1 MYDATRYPVNSY
13 QQNFHL
19 ASQLDE
25 THTKYL
31 IPVRVSIQCVCDISK
46 VLSALNQ
53 WIVQHPNIFSKL
65 SFDQDVTFFTAE
77 NATIEQYEFNQE
89 EERNRA
95 LLEYLQQPIKVNND
109 PLFRIGLF
117 YLENASIELAL
128 LFHHILIDQQGL
140 EELMKD
146 LDLIFQGR
154 DKSPAVRLNS
164 SPNKEIEHSLFDFWY
179 QSIHSYE
186 AIRFKAPESKYS
198 PSSDWRYD
206 LTFTQELSDKI
217 TQFCKQ
223 EGATPAIFLNSCLA
237 IVISSLQHSDKILLG
252 TVTNARQ
259 EEDEGIGC
267 FANTTFLP
275 LDLSKATRFADVME
289 MVLEKTIDILEY
301 GHYPFQ
307 ALRKGML
314 EKGWGGENPF
324 HIFTSFAEKSKNKLA
339 TFAWEVMSAGGSKF
353 PLNVLFSKEHEC
365 FSVCITYDTTIFN
378 RDYVAAVCQM
388 IIAVAQKAVDT
399 NGHLDITNRELYRKF
414 APLTTGTFQ
423 PDGTLLGRFR
433 QHVTA
438 CGDRPFYVD
447 HEQVLTWRE
456 VDTIS
461 NRVASSLLRLGV
473 KPGDR
478 VVFEAP
484 RDYRFICLIL
494 GIWKIRGS
502 FVCLDEQAILS
513 RKISVF
519 AEAKAALLLTLT
531 DSHKLHEKSYPIEK
545 ILQHNGEEQLLTS
558 NEIALAGDEAYMVFT
573 SGTTGTPKGISIS
586 HSNVIHYG
594 ESIAIELERLALTK
608 DEAPLAFAVASTLS
622 ADLGYTSVFAS
633 LYMGGS
639 LSIAP
644 YHISL
649 DPLLFS
655 QFIRDNQIDVLK
667 ITPSH
672 VWGLSQGEGIAST
685 FPLKCLILG
694 GEKLSGQQLDV
705 VQQSGIKV
713 LNHYGPSET
722 TVGAVLHHPKSADVR
737 LPSVPIGKPLGLNQV
752 LIVDHNKRLLPDGV
766 MGELAI
772 SGPGVSR
779 GYQGSHEN
787 TAGFEQSPLTGQTYY
802 TGDFAYYNSDGDLV
816 FECRKDKQIKIL
828 GHRVELHEIEHAVAM
843 HINPAEFRV
852 RFIAG
857 RITLFC
863 TSLTFDRWQQLSVLL
878 RDTLTDYMI
887 PTEFVKLERLPTTLN
902 GKIDEEALK
911 QFARNVFTHNAFTQ
925 IKQHPLSLS
934 QIDQRILN
942 IWEKHIGLAK
952 SLEDSIYA
960 SGASSISAV
969 RLIAEINEQFSL
981 SLKVS
986 DFLKQPRIVF
996 FQNIQLGQPIQS
1008 KEAERNQQG
1017 ERSYSLSSLQQT
1029 MWNINQLDETDTSY
1043 HVPIL
1048 VRLKND
1054 KSKND
1059 IETCL
1064 NDIAGKFEIFR
1075 TRLFDDGENVSA
1087 IVMPEIKISIQQAR
1101 FKGDLSEITRLCRVN
1116 INLSKQLPYIFFKDD
1131 DYLLIVI
1138 HHIITDAWSN
1148 ELLLN
1153 AINTALAGNLD
1164 EIDILPECFVGD
1176 KNSTDNQIQYWLDR
1190 LKNKGLDFNLVE
1202 QSHVIK
1208 SGVVSEADIYIE
1220 QPLAELI
1227 GEFFK
1232 KMEISHYA
1240 GFLSI
1245 YNLMMCHHFNR
1256 DEILHYIP
1264 ISKRKTKINFCQ
1276 FGMAVDTLPV
1286 LGQVSPE
1293 LPVLDYLKLF
1303 NGDFL
1308 KSIENSDV
1316 DFKRIV
1322 DECHLVRKDGRLK
1335 SNHMFIYEQEST
1347 KNFEHIER
1355 LSLDSIETKFEL
1367 TFSVMLMQD
1376 GRLKINATSNTVQA
1390 DLLKVLL
1397 AKYNRISA
1405 VITESGNI
1413 KLRNLLLHVEG
1424 KILAGNNVPE
1434 NRLGLPNNIGKS
1446 LQHSFEEHKLR
1457 IGVIDGEHHYTY
1469 QELYAASAKIADFI
1483 IKKHLI
1489 NQPVMVHMD
1498 RSFYAIAAIIGVI
1511 LSGNIFVPVDGSSP
1525 LDRVSGIQSVIGEN
1539 ILILN
1544 KETLKDVIS
1553 QNNRDILSFRE
1564 SLAEDILYMIFTS
1577 GSTGVPKGVPISHKS
1592 LINYLAW
1599 AKNKYKITFSSTVPL
1614 FTSLSYD
1621 LTLTSI
1627 FLPLISGGKIHII
1640 EGDNGLSIIKNLVES
1655 KTYYDM
1661 IKLTPTHLTM
1671 MSHLLDGNK
1680 IKAGCVVVGG
1690 EQLYYE
1696 MLNCIE
1702 SNTPVYNEYGPTEAT
1717 VGCCVHK
1724 VFPEK
1729 DKYGVV
1735 PIGLPIWNTRLAI
1748 IGTMNQVLSAE
1759 VVGELVIS
1767 GVQLFSGYFA
1777 SSSDKLHQ
1785 MTLGDCHDTWYRSGD
1800 SCYIKEGVIHYV
1812 GREDRQYKI
1821 DGNRVD
1827 LGDIES
1833 AIMRVNGIHSAQVY
1847 YLNNN
1852 EPCLIAVISAE
1863 IGIERNHIVSELKRY
1878 LPGAMIPQKVIFDT
1892 EITFTDSGKI
1902 DFNAVLSTQQNH
1914 SPVKETRK
1922 NVSLVR
1928 EIWETLLGYTGIDG
1942 NMNFFEA
1949 GGSSRKLLQLSQR
1962 LSEALNRELRPVD
1975 LLTYTTIYQQEDFL
1989 SGKQHSTE
1997 IFVTNRAKSRGVNQA
2012 NTILNKRKKRGRVL
2026 ES

>member
-1 MYDATRYPVNSY
+1 MYDATCYPVNIY

-31 IPVRVSIQCVCDISK
+31 IPVKVSIQCVCDISK
-46 VLSALNQ
+46 VLSVLNQ
-53 WIVQHPNIFSKL
+53 WIAQHPNIFSKL
-65 SFDQDVTFFTAE
+65 SFDQGMTFFTAE
-77 NATIEQYEFNQE
+77 SATIEQYKFNQAA
-89 EERNRA
+89 ERKRA
-95 LLEYLQQPIKVNND
+95 LLEYLQQPIKVD
-109 PLFRIGLF
+109 GEPLFRIGLF
-117 YLENASIELAL
+117 YLENANIELAL

-146 LDLIFQGR
+146 LDLILQGY
-154 DKSPAVRLNS
+154 DKSPVIKLNS
-164 SPNKEIEHSLFDFWY
+164 SPNREIEHSLFDFWY

-186 AIRFKAPESKYS
+186 AIRFKAPESQYA

-206 LTFTQELSDKI
+206 LTFTQELSDNI
-217 TQFCKQ
+217 VQFCKE

-237 IVISSLQHSDKILLG
+237 IVISSLQHSDKVLLG

-259 EEDEGIGC
+259 EQDEGIGC

-275 LDLSKATRFADVME
+275 LDLSQATRFSDVME
-289 MVLEKTIDILEY
+289 IVLERTIDILEY

-324 HIFTSFAEKSKNKLA
+324 HIFTSFAEKSKNKL
-339 TFAWEVMSAGGSKF
+339 TTLAWEVMSAGGSKF
-353 PLNVLFSKEHEC
+353 PLNVLFSKEQEC

-378 RDYVAAVCQM
+378 RDYVAVVCQM
-388 IIAVAQKAVDT
+388 IIDVAKKAVHT
-399 NGHLDITNRELYRKF
+399 NNHLDITNRELYRKF
-414 APLTTGTFQ
+414 APLTTESFQ

-433 QHVTA
+433 QHVTTY
-438 CGDRPFYVD
+438 GNRPFYID

-456 VDTIS
+456 VDAIS
-461 NRVASSLLRLGV
+461 NRVALALLHLGI

-484 RDYRFICLIL
+484 RDYRFICLVL

-513 RKISVF
+513 RKTCVF
-519 AEAKAALLLTLT
+519 AESKAALLLTLT
-531 DSHKLHEKSYPIEK
+531 GSHELHEKSYPIEE
-545 ILQHNGEEQLLTS
+545 ILRHNGEEQFLTS
-558 NEIALAGDEAYMVFT
+558 HDIASASDEAYMVFT
-573 SGTTGTPKGISIS
+573 SGTTGTPKGIAIS
-586 HSNVIHYG
+586 HSNVMHYG
-594 ESIAIELERLALTK
+594 KSIVIELERLALT
-608 DEAPLAFAVASTLS
+608 EAESPLAFAVASTLS
-622 ADLGYTSVFAS
+622 ADLGYTSIFAS

-639 LSIAP
+639 LSIVP

-655 QFIRDNQIDVLK
+655 QFIRDNHIDVLK

-672 VWGLSQGEGIAST
+672 MWGLSPGEGIAST

-694 GEKLSGQQLDV
+694 GEKLSGQQLDA

-722 TVGAVLHHPKSADVR
+722 TVGAVLHHPKSGDVK
-737 LPSVPIGKPLGLNQV
+737 LPSVPIGKPLGLNQA
-752 LIVDHNKRLLPDGV
+752 LIIDHNKRLLPDGII
-766 MGELAI
+766 GELTI

-779 GYQGSHEN
+779 GYQGSHKN

-802 TGDFAYYNSDGDLV
+802 TGDLAYYNNEGDLV

-828 GHRVELHEIEHAVAM
+828 GHRVELNEIEHVVAM
-843 HINPAEFRV
+843 HINPAAFRV

-887 PTEFVKLERLPTTLN
+887 PTEFVKLERWPATLN

-911 QFARNVFTHNAFTQ
+911 QFAHNAFTQ
-925 IKQHPLSLS
+925 IKEHQLALS
-934 QIDQRILN
+934 QIDKRILN

-969 RLIAEINEQFSL
+969 RLIAEINEQFGL

-996 FQNIQLGQPIQS
+996 FNDIQLGNSIQS
-1008 KEAERNQQG
+1008 KEVEENQHG
-1017 ERSYSLSSLQQT
+1017 ERGYTLSSLQQT

-1048 VRLKND
+1048 VRLKSE

-1064 NDIAGKFEIFR
+1064 NDIAGKFEVFR
-1075 TRLFDDGENVSA
+1075 TRFYDDGKSVSA
-1087 IVMPEIKISIQQAR
+1087 IIMPEIKISIQETR
-1101 FKGDLSEITRLCRVN
+1101 FKDDLNEIARLCRVN

-1138 HHIITDAWSN
+1138 HHIITDGWSN
-1148 ELLLN
+1148 ELLLSVIN
-1153 AINTALAGNLD
+1153 AALAGNLD
-1164 EIDILPECFVGD
+1164 GIDILPACFVGD
-1176 KNSTDNQIQYWLDR
+1176 KNSTDNQIQYWVDR
-1190 LKNKGLDFNLVE
+1190 LKDKGLDFHLIE

-1208 SGVVSEADIYIE
+1208 IGVVETAEIYIDKS
-1220 QPLAELI
+1220 LSGLI

-1232 KMEISHYA
+1232 KTEISHYT
-1240 GFLSI
+1240 GLLSI

-1256 DEILHYIP
+1256 NEILHYIP
-1264 ISKRKTKINFCQ
+1264 ISKRKTKIDFCRL
-1276 FGMAVDTLPV
+1276 GMAVDTLPV

-1293 LPVLDYLKLF
+1293 LQVLDYLKLF
-1303 NGDFL
+1303 NIDFL

-1322 DECHLVRKDGRLK
+1322 DACNLVRKDGKLK

-1347 KNFEHIER
+1347 KNFDHIER
-1355 LSLDSIETKFEL
+1355 LSLDSIDTKFEL
-1367 TFSVMLMQD
+1367 TFSVMLTQD
-1376 GRLKINATSNTVQA
+1376 GRLKINAASNTIQA
-1390 DLLKVLL
+1390 DLLQVLL
-1397 AKYNRISA
+1397 DKYNRILA
-1405 VITESGNI
+1405 VIAESANVQ
-1413 KLRNLLLHVEG
+1413 LRHLLLPVEG
-1424 KILAGNNVPE
+1424 KVLVGNNMPE
-1434 NRLGLPNNIGKS
+1434 DMLGLPNNIGQS
-1446 LQHSFEEHKLR
+1446 LQHSFEEHTLR
-1457 IGVIDGEHHYTY
+1457 IAIIDGEHHYTY
-1469 QELYAASAKIADFI
+1469 QQLYAASAQIAEFI
-1483 IKKHLI
+1483 IKKDLI

-1511 LSGNIFVPVDGSSP
+1511 LSGNIFIPVDGSSP
-1525 LDRVSGIQSVIGEN
+1525 LDRVSDIQSVIGGN
-1539 ILILN
+1539 VLTLN
-1544 KETLKDVIS
+1544 RETIRDTIS
-1553 QNNRDILSFRE
+1553 LNNRDTWSFRE
-1564 SLAEDILYMIFTS
+1564 SLPEDILYMIFTS

-1599 AKNKYKITFSSTVPL
+1599 ARNNYRITASSIVPL

-1627 FLPLISGGKIHII
+1627 FLPLISGGKIQII
-1640 EGDNGLSIIKNLVES
+1640 AGDNGLSIIKNLVES
-1655 KTYYDM
+1655 RTYYDM

-1671 MSHLLDGNK
+1671 MSHLLDGNSSDGNR

-1702 SNTPVYNEYGPTEAT
+1702 SDTPVYNEYGPTEAT
-1717 VGCCVHK
+1717 VGCCVHQ

-1748 IGTMNQVLSAE
+1748 IGTMNQVLSTD

-1777 SSSDKLHQ
+1777 SVSDKLHQ
-1785 MTLGDCHDTWYRSGD
+1785 MTLGDCHGTWYRSGD

-1833 AIMRVNGIHSAQVY
+1833 AIMLINGIHSAQVY

-1852 EPCLIAVISAE
+1852 QPCLIAVISAE
-1863 IGIERNHIVSELKRY
+1863 SSIEKNHIVSELKRY

-1892 EITFTDSGKI
+1892 EVIFTDSGKI
-1902 DFNAVLSTQQNH
+1902 DFNSVLSTPQNH
-1914 SPVKETRK
+1914 SAIKEARK
-1922 NVSLVR
+1922 HVSLVR
-1928 EIWETLLGYTGIDG
+1928 DLWEELLGYTGIDG
-1942 NMNFFEA
+1942 NINFFEA

-1989 SGKQHSTE
+1989 LGKPHSAE
-1997 IFVTNRAKSRGVNQA
+1997 IFVANRAKSRGINQA
-2012 NTILNKRKKRGRVL
+2012 NTILNKRKKRGSVL